1 MDPQPGYPNQP
12 FSAPSPQ
19 PASQRPAVQIPEG
32 PVRVVLEQPSRFWG
46 KMASRLLWVGLAV
59 LLIVVINQ
67 RAMYKDYFQTPGE
80 SLTEKY
86 HSLDK
91 FSSNKIAII
100 EVEGAIMSG
109 DGFVKKQID
118 RVREDENVKAVVL
131 RVNSPGGT
139 VTGSDYIYHHLKQL
153 IKDKQIPMVVSMGG
167 LAASGGYYVSMA
179 AGEKEKLI
187 YAEPTTWTG
196 SIGVI
201 IPHYDISGLLKRWD
215 VVDDSI
221 ASGPLKQ
228 MLSPTRAADA
238 AVEEREQAVVKKLVD
253 ECFGDFKQ
261 IVLDSRPALRNDQV
275 LQDAVFTGQIFT
287 AKQAQKN
294 GLVDEI
300 GFLEDAIDRALQ
312 LASLSK
318 DNARV
323 VRYNQPLGALSELL
337 GASAP
342 QQSAR
347 LDLAQLLDLTAPRAY
362 FLCTWL
368 PGIITTA
375 K

>member
-12 FSAPSPQ
+12 SSAPSPQ
-19 PASQRPAVQIPEG
+19 PATQRPAVQMPEG
-32 PVRVVLEQPSRFWG
+32 PVRVVLEQPSRFWS
-46 KMASRLLWVGLAV
+46 KMASRLLWIGLAV
-59 LLIVVINQ
+59 LLLVVINQ
-67 RAMYKDYFQTPGE
+67 RAMYQEYFQSPGD
-80 SLTEKY
+80 SLQEKY
-86 HSLDK
+86 HSLEK
-91 FSSNKIAII
+91 LSSNKIAII
-100 EVEGAIMSG
+100 EVEGTIISG

-118 RVREDENVKAVVL
+118 RVREDKNVKAVVL

-153 IKDKQIPMVVSMGG
+153 IKDKNIPMVVSMGS

-201 IPHYDISGLLKRWD
+201 IPHYDISGLLKKWD

-228 MLSPTRAADA
+228 MLSPTRTADA
-238 AVEEREQAVVKKLVD
+238 AVEEREQAVVKKLVE

-261 IVLDSRPALRNDQV
+261 IVLDSRPALRNDQA
-275 LQDAVFTGQIFT
+275 LQDTVFTGQIFT
-287 AKQAQKN
+287 AKQALKN

-337 GASAP
+337 GASAS
-342 QQSAR
+342 QQSSR
-347 LDLAQLLDLTAPRAY
+347 IDVGQLLDLTAPRAY

-368 PGIITTA
+368 PSIITTA